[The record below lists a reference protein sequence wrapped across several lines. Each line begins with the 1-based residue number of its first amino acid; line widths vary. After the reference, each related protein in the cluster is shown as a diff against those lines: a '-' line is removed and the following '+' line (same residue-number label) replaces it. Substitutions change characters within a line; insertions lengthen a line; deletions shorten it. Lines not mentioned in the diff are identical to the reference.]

1 MEELRLW
8 ILFPFPTSPRPSQD
22 EDSFQQ
28 ALLAKGE
35 ESECSDTPTPCSRVT
50 SSHTSAA
57 PLEFIRCMFVACSK
71 RGVEGGRGNLG
82 RGACS
87 TTCAKAGW

>member
-1 MEELRLW
+1 MLEELRFW
-8 ILFPFPTSPRPSQD
+8 SLFSFPASPKPSQD

-35 ESECSDTPTPCSRVT
+35 ESECSDTQTARSTVT

-57 PLEFIRCMFVACSK
+57 PLEFIRCVLVACSK
-71 RGVEGGRGNLG
+71 RRVNGG
-82 RGACS
+82 
-87 TTCAKAGW
+87 